1 MISFDEAYQIVL
13 EQTKE
18 YGSEMVPLKSAM
30 GRVLAEDIQAD
41 RDFPPFNRSTKDGI
55 AINYDSVENGRR
67 SFEIQGTLPAGKP
80 TIPFV
85 DAEGCI
91 EIMTGAKVPYETD
104 TIIMYE
110 EVEIA
115 HDIATITNIP
125 KRGQNIHL
133 RGSDEKKGAILILKN
148 TRITSAEIGVLATV
162 GKHMVSV
169 KKLPRVAV
177 ISTGNELVD
186 IDQQPLM
193 HQIRK
198 SNSYSLYASLLD
210 LGIIPMLL
218 HISDD
223 KDLLRQKL
231 GYVIEEMDILIL
243 SGGVSKGKFDFIPQI
258 FKELG
263 VEKLF
268 HKVAQR
274 PGKPFWF
281 GRKESSGTLIFSFP
295 GNPVSTFMNFY
306 IYFKPWLYS
315 SLGIPII
322 EYEVCLKD
330 AFEITNDLTN
340 FLGVHLERKGGINEA
355 SLIGANGS
363 GDLLSLSK
371 MDGFIRVPSTKRSY
385 AKGDLIYFISTRE
398 GY

>member
-1 MISFDEAYQIVL
+1 MISFNEAYQIVL

-18 YGSEMVPLKSAM
+18 YGSEMVPLKNAL
-30 GRVLAEDIQAD
+30 GRVLMVDILAD
-41 RDFPPFNRSTKDGI
+41 RDFPPFNRATKDGI
-55 AINYDSVENGRR
+55 AINYDAVEHGRR
-67 SFEIQGTLPAGKP
+67 SFEIKGTLPAGKP

-91 EIMTGAKVPYETD
+91 EIMTGAMVPYETD
-104 TIIMYE
+104 TVIMYE
-110 EVEIA
+110 DVEIA
-115 HDIATITNIP
+115 HDIATITKIP
-125 KRGQNIHL
+125 NRGQNIHL
-133 RGSDEKKGAILILKN
+133 RGSDEKKGAVLIKKN

-162 GKHMVSV
+162 GKHTVSV
-169 KKLPRVAV
+169 KKMPRVAV

-186 IDQQPLM
+186 VDQQPLN

-198 SNSYSLYASLLD
+198 SNSYSLYASLLES
-210 LGIIPMLL
+210 GITPMLL

-231 GYVIEEMDILIL
+231 GYVIEEMDVLLL

-281 GRKESSGTLIFSFP
+281 GTKESSGTLIFSFP

-306 IYFKPWLYS
+306 IYFRPWLYR
-315 SLGIPII
+315 SLGITIS

-330 AFEITNDLTN
+330 TLEIKNDLTN
-340 FLGVHLERKGGINEA
+340 FLGVQLERKEGRNEA
-355 SLIGANGS
+355 ALVGANGS

-371 MDGFIRVPSTKRSY
+371 MDGFIRVPSTKRILT
-385 AKGDLIYFISTRE
+385 KGDRFYFISTRE